1 VRASQLV
8 RQDIAFAIRGLVRS
22 PGLTLTIILSLS
34 LGVGANV
41 AVFTAIDRVF
51 LQAPPGVAKP
61 DQMRR
66 LYARIFYVRGPS
78 YGPTGRVMPNL
89 STRDL
94 EALTEATR
102 GTARL
107 AGNHLGY
114 AGRLNGDSRRV
125 RMTYISPGYFD
136 LLGIRPA
143 LGRFFAPDED
153 RITGAPMP
161 VVVLSHAFWRSQ
173 FGGDYHNRW
182 PLDSA
187 G

>member
-1 VRASQLV
+1 V
-8 RQDIAFAIRGLVRS
+8 
-22 PGLTLTIILSLS
+22 T
-34 LGVGANV
+34 N
-41 AVFTAIDRVF
+41 
-51 LQAPPGVAKP
+51 P
-61 DQMRR
+61 DQLRR
-66 LYARIFYVRGPS
+66 LYARIFYVQGPN

-94 EALTEATR
+94 QALSEATR

-143 LGRFFAPDED
+143 RSLLCADED

-161 VVVLSHAFWRSQ
+161 VVRAMPSGGARSAVTQ
-173 FGGDYHNRW
+173 
-182 PLDSA
+182 P
-187 G
+187 